1 DQNNGHAGERADVME
16 SERPR
21 SSYQSRLTEILWI
34 KARDAPRS
42 RASVRLPE
50 EQCMSFR
57 LGLAL
62 MDEQT
67 IQDFWQNHAC
77 GDALVGGLAAR
88 CGGAYAQFFADY
100 DQFRFSLEGHLPACF
115 DALNLAGKRVLEIGL
130 GQGADS
136 ESLIRR
142 GADWTGIDLT
152 AESVERVRTRLK
164 VRNL

>member
-1 DQNNGHAGERADVME
+1 GPASRVVVEDDVHLKGRVSPRVQDLPGMHRFNGRHRRLLSLWTQCLSFREPSGGIRDQNNGHAGERADGME

-21 SSYQSRLTEILWI
+21 SSYQTRLTEILWI

-77 GDALVGGLAAR
+77 GDALVGGLEDR
-88 CGGAYAQFFADY
+88 FGGDYEQFF
-100 DQFRFSLEGHLPACF
+100 
-115 DALNLAGKRVLEIGL
+115 
-130 GQGADS
+130 
-136 ESLIRR
+136 
-142 GADWTGIDLT
+142 
-152 AESVERVRTRLK
+152 
-164 VRNL
+164 